1 MPTLLLIDDHP
12 LFVDGFSGMIREW
25 RPDWRILTG
34 PSSQTGCALL
44 AESATIDLAIVD
56 LQLPDADGFETIG
69 QMAIIA
75 PAVPRM
81 IISGREDA
89 VAQAKAARC
98 GASGYLVKTASPET
112 MIALIE
118 SVLAGG
124 TGFAGALDVVAQS
137 PSLSPRQM
145 EVLALLSE
153 GCANKEIRYR
163 LGIAERT
170 VRAHLTELFHALGAQ
185 SRVQALLR
193 ARQLGLIA

>member
-1 MPTLLLIDDHP
+1 M
-12 LFVDGFSGMIREW
+12 
-25 RPDWRILTG
+25 
-34 PSSQTGCALL
+34 
-44 AESATIDLAIVD
+44 D

-89 VAQAKAARC
+89 VAQAKAVRC

-124 TGFAGALDVVAQS
+124 TGFAGALDAVAQS